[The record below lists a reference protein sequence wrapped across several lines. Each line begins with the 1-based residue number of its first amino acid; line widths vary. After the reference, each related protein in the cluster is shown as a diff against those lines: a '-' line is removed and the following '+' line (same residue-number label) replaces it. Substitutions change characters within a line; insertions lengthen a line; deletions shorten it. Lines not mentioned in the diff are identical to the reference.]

1 MANNKVD
8 VMIANKMYTGW
19 ANAVG
24 GVTPKITSLIIPPP
38 TAVVAPKM
46 FTPNIS
52 IFFSIA
58 SMAPEEANAT
68 VPIISRMKVK
78 ISIRKV
84 PLASIIQHLC
94 ADKLIF

>member
-68 VPIISRMKVK
+68 VPINFQNESEKY
-78 ISIRKV
+78 SIRKV
-84 PLASIIQHLC
+84 PLASYNSTPMC
-94 ADKLIF
+94 R